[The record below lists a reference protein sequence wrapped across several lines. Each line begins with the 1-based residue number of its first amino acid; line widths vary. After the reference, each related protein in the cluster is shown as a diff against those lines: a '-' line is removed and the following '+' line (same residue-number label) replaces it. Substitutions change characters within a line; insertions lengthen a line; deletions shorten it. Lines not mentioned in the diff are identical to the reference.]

1 MKSAVKSNVTLF
13 KKQNLD
19 SISEEYFNQN
29 PDEEIS
35 LLSLISNALMDLS
48 INEISIHYIK
58 ASDIQ
63 VEKPYLDFE
72 KKVLHVTEQFYE
84 SHFSVFLKHPE
95 FYQKFLKSDRNT
107 LCRILRSRSIT
118 NLDDII

>member
-72 KKVLHVTEQFYE
+72 KKVLHVTE
-84 SHFSVFLKHPE
+84 
-95 FYQKFLKSDRNT
+95 
-107 LCRILRSRSIT
+107 
-118 NLDDII
+118 